1 MERSKKILMIK
12 ALVNGNW
19 EYYQANA
26 LQPGGHLFN
35 FENGI
40 YETFRT
46 LEHKPVFLKP
56 HLDRLFDSAK
66 KIGLKIYFTRI

>member
-12 ALVNGNW
+12 ALVNGHW
-19 EYYQANA
+19 ETYENNE
-26 LQPGGHLFN
+26 LQPGTDLFN
-35 FENGI
+35 FGTGL

-46 LEHKPVFLKP
+46 LKHKPVFLKP

-66 KIGLKIYFTRI
+66 KIG